1 MPLHAEGRLSYWFLG
16 LADRPFRPYVHLGG
30 GLAQVDV
37 KAKVVPKDCTPDQ
50 GGAAPRGDQPTS
62 LDAFVDCSKAQGEYD
77 SANNPD
83 LPTVT
88 LDAYRRLG
96 QGFVAAGGGV
106 LFAVSGSVG
115 AQLNLNVM
123 YMLPDSGLVLE
134 PSLGGV
140 YAF

>member
-1 MPLHAEGRLSYWFLG
+1 
-16 LADRPFRPYVHLGG
+16 LAL
-30 GLAQVDV
+30 VDV
-37 KAKVVPKDCTPDQ
+37 TAKVVPNDCTPDL